1 MKRDRW
7 ESSSD
12 EEEEREKDQEAVT
25 TDPPAEKK
33 AHTEVTFPKHN
44 PLTSGCRSVY
54 DCYERLARIDE
65 GTYGVVWRAK
75 DLATQEIVALKQIK
89 FDDEMTKEGFPVTAL
104 REISVLLSLS
114 HENVVSV
121 REMCVG
127 SSFDKVFMVMEFMEM
142 DLKDALAKTGPSPF
156 PQSELK
162 SMLHQILSGTNHI
175 HQKWLLH
182 RDLKT
187 SNILVHRSGRISLC
201 DFGLARKYQHPLKA
215 LTQMVITLWY
225 RPPELLMGETVY
237 GPEVDIWSIG
247 CIFGELIIKDAIMQG
262 QGELDQI
269 DKIFKLVGIPTDESW
284 PDFSKLPSSGIFR
297 WKSLKGGSEL
307 ASKFPV
313 NSPSGGQA
321 FLDGNGFDLLTKLL
335 TLNPK
340 KRITAE
346 QALNHP
352 YFKEGVEKQMPTFY
366 FD

>member
-1 MKRDRW
+1 MKRCMGP
-7 ESSSD
+7 
-12 EEEEREKDQEAVT
+12 KLIYGG
-25 TDPPAEKK
+25 K
-33 AHTEVTFPKHN
+33 ASLHVNVQSIICAFVVL
-44 PLTSGCRSVY
+44 PLLTP
-54 DCYERLARIDE
+54 IF
-65 GTYGVVWRAK
+65 TY
-75 DLATQEIVALKQIK
+75 
-89 FDDEMTKEGFPVTAL
+89 
-104 REISVLLSLS
+104 
-114 HENVVSV
+114 
-121 REMCVG
+121 
-127 SSFDKVFMVMEFMEM
+127 
-142 DLKDALAKTGPSPF
+142 
-156 PQSELK
+156 
-162 SMLHQILSGTNHI
+162 
-175 HQKWLLH
+175 
-182 RDLKT
+182 
-187 SNILVHRSGRISLC
+187 
-201 DFGLARKYQHPLKA
+201 
-215 LTQMVITLWY
+215 
-225 RPPELLMGETVY
+225 
-237 GPEVDIWSIG
+237 SIG